1 MKPATLALGVT
12 GMAMAFAGGIVAL
25 PALVFLAAA
34 AAGPVLVLGTLVGIA
49 WLARPRLRP
58 KARPLRP
65 AIAAGPLPGVQCP
78 PKQHDWID
86 GQSRDRSLAVPAD
99 KIKQR
104 GCIDLVPANNIRRR
118 G

>member
-12 GMAMAFAGGIVAL
+12 GMAMAFVGGIVAL
-25 PALVFLAAA
+25 PVLVFVLAA
-34 AAGPVLVLGTLVGIA
+34 AAGPVLAFGTVAGVL

-58 KARPLRP
+58 KARP
-65 AIAAGPLPGVQCP
+65 AITAGSLPGVQCP
-78 PKQHDWID
+78 PRQHDWID

-118 G
+118 V